1 MAERRTFTHEFKREA
16 VRLLSARKLSISEA
30 ARQLGV
36 GANLLRKW
44 KQALEVGGER
54 TKPEAKNQTALE
66 EENRRLRAENE
77 RLRMEREILKKAT
90 AFFAKESR

>member
-1 MAERRTFTHEFKREA
+1 MASRRTFTQEFKVGA
-16 VRLLSARKLSISEA
+16 VGMVTQGGSSLSEVAQRLGI
-30 ARQLGV
+30 

-44 KQALEVGGER
+44 KQSIEADGEQAF
-54 TKPEAKNQTALE
+54 PGSGHQTALE

-90 AFFAKESR
+90 VFFAKESR